1 MPLKPKNMKSRFLI
15 GLLFLAGSCAT
26 REMTNVPYENSF
38 SKFLDRYY
46 EDYLALVPLEATRI
60 GDNRFNDRLP
70 VDISE
75 KHRRERKG
83 FYQRYRDSLQY
94 FDKSKL
100 STQQQISYEILDR
113 EAALRLELLEYPEH
127 YMPVQ
132 QFWGLTLT
140 MPLIGSGKGYQPF
153 NTSEDYD
160 DFLHRIDS
168 FAVWIDTAIVN
179 MRKGLRQGYTYPK
192 VLMERVLPQAQ
203 DMVVTDV
210 TKSIFYQPVAG
221 LPDSIEE
228 SDRSRLTE
236 AYSAAIRDKI
246 VPAYLKLHNFI
257 RDEYIPATRTTAGIS
272 AIPRGEEYYRLM
284 IRLYTTTDLSPDSI
298 FRLGVA
304 EVARIRGEMERVK
317 EEMNFSG
324 DLQAFFDYVNT
335 DPQFMPFK
343 SDEEVIDAFRA
354 VETRIE
360 PRLESLFNMRPK
372 TPFEVR
378 QTEAFREMSAAAQYN
393 PGTPDG
399 SRPGI
404 FYVPIIDATTF
415 NVSGMETLFLHEAI
429 PGHHYQISLQ
439 QENAQLPRFRKTLY
453 YSAYG
458 EGWALYAESL
468 GRELG
473 VYTEPIQY
481 FGHLGDEM
489 HRAIR
494 LVVDVGLHV
503 KGWTREQALRY
514 MRDNEAISEQG
525 AVAEIER
532 YMAIPGQALSYKIG
546 QLKIRQ
552 LRARAEAEL
561 GVKFNIGLFHDE
573 LLKYGNV
580 PLDLLET
587 RIEAWIRRMNKG
599 A

>member
-1 MPLKPKNMKSRFLI
+1 MKNKLLI
-15 GLLFLAGSCAT
+15 GLAFLFGSCAT

-46 EDYLALVPLEATRI
+46 EDYLALDPLEATQI
-60 GDNRFNDRLP
+60 GDNRFNDQLP
-70 VDISE
+70 VHISDA
-75 KHRRERKG
+75 HRRERRA
-83 FYQRYRDSLQY
+83 FYQRYRDSLQH
-94 FDKSKL
+94 FDKSTL
-100 STQQQISYEILDR
+100 TAQQQISYEILDR

-140 MPLIGSGKGYQPF
+140 MPLIGSGKSYQPF
-153 NTSEDYD
+153 KTAKDYD
-160 DFLHRIDS
+160 DFLKRIDA
-168 FAVWIDTAIVN
+168 FAQWVDTAIVN
-179 MRKGLRQGYTYPK
+179 MRKGLRQGYTYPR
-192 VLMERVLPQAQ
+192 VLMEKVLPQAR

-210 TKSIFYQPVAG
+210 TKSIFYQPITN

-228 SDRSRLTE
+228 DDRTRLAE

-246 VPAYLKLHNFI
+246 VPSYKQLHDFI

-272 AIPRGEEYYRLM
+272 AIPGGDEYYRLM
-284 IRLYTTTDLSPDSI
+284 IKLYTTTELSPDSI
-298 FRLGVA
+298 FRLGQE

-317 EEMNFSG
+317 KDMNFSG
-324 DLQAFFDYVNT
+324 DLQAFFDHVNT
-335 DPQFMPFK
+335 APQFMPFK
-343 SDEEVIDAFRA
+343 TDEEVIDAFRA
-354 VETRIE
+354 VEARIE
-360 PRLESLFNMRPK
+360 PKLESLFNMQPK

-404 FYVPIIDATTF
+404 FYVPIIDPTTF

-439 QENAQLPRFRKTLY
+439 QENEELPRFRKTLY

-494 LVVDVGLHV
+494 LVVDVGLHA
-503 KGWTREQALRY
+503 KGWTREQAIQY

-546 QLKIRQ
+546 QLKIRE
-552 LRARAEAEL
+552 LRQRAEEEL
-561 GVKFNIGLFHDE
+561 GVKFNVGLFHDE
-573 LLKYGNV
+573 VLKNGNV
-580 PLDLLET
+580 PLNLLET
-587 RIEAWIRRMNKG
+587 RIDQWIKEMNKG

>member
-15 GLLFLAGSCAT
+15 GFLFLAGSCAT